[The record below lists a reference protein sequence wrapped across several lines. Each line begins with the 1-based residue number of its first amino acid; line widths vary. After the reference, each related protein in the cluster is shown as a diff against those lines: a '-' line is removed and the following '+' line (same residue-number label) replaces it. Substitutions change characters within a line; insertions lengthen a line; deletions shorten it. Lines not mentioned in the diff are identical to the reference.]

1 MLAQEVI
8 VHTLTGDVTPLT
20 YQSGAAQAMSVTVSG
35 TITGDGNAAVV
46 VTSVELAGGS
56 QTVNVAVDDGVN
68 QVETATVI
76 GTITGDGN
84 AAVIVTAAGM
94 TGSPKTINVAVVAP
108 DNASAVGGKIR
119 TALGADSDVTALF
132 GVSGSGANVVLTR
145 SAKVANDATLNISI
159 DNGTCTGLTAA
170 PTSTNTTAGAVPDTA
185 ATVAGKIRTALN
197 GVTAI
202 TDVFTVGGSSA
213 NVTLT
218 RNAADDNDSTMRI
231 QVGNGTCTGL
241 TTTYS
246 TVTTL
251 GVAAGAT
258 GIFTRHFVIRS
269 DADNSGIMY
278 IGHSDSN
285 NEYPATLD
293 ATNALHILEPGDS
306 VAIHESPLSQ
316 SHGEEYILSHWCVDG
331 TASDICRVTYVKR
344 RNSAAA
350 S

>member
-1 MLAQEVI
+1 LIADADIGHVTTGFFTVTGSTDQVI
-8 VHTLTGDVTPLT
+8 LTAKAK
-20 YQSGAAQAMSVTVSG
+20 AANDATM
-35 TITGDGNAAVV
+35 
-46 VTSVELAGGS
+46 
-56 QTVNVAVDDGVN
+56 NVA
-68 QVETATVI
+68 TAT
-76 GTITGDGN
+76 GT
-84 AAVIVTAAGM
+84 AVGLTASPTSANTTAG
-94 TGSPKTINVAVVAP
+94 VAP
-108 DNASAVGGKIR
+108 DNASAVAGKIR
-119 TALGADSDVTALF
+119 TALGADTDVTALF

-269 DADNSGIMY
+269 DADNSGTMY

-306 VAIHESPLSQ
+306 VPIHESPLSQ